1 MAMLP
6 LLAALTALCAAP
18 AVPPAPTEAP
28 AAAIPKPALK
38 PSPPTQLAA
47 DGASA
52 GPDFTAEAKLLYRVV
67 ACAGAAPLPP
77 HIDAKVVEEHCKEL
91 GEKIEKYRKT
101 WIGVAKPFLQSL
113 KPQGLPTAVVY
124 PFGGGDLISA
134 LTTYPEAKEITT
146 MSLEHAGDPR
156 RIHRVNAAQLKASL
170 ELIRKTANG
179 LLTANDSKTE
189 NLMKGQ
195 RGEIPG
201 QLSFFLIALAV
212 HGYEPVS
219 LRYVKANA
227 DGTLRSVTPEDIG
240 TLEKKNAQ
248 LLRAGWTSPD
258 FSEAFSN
265 AELTFVRV
273 GGNPATEAK
282 VHRHFA
288 ENLDNEHFGKD
299 EPLKK
304 HLTSKGR
311 VVAMTKS
318 ASYLL
323 WRDNFSAIRD
333 YLLANMEFMVSDS
346 TGVPPRF
353 AIAAGFEQQAYGKF
367 SASFLGAPQEHND
380 AFRKLWSKAPPLE
393 FRYGYLDKSLSKHML
408 ITKKAAAKH

>member
-1 MAMLP
+1 MLA
-6 LLAALTALCAAP
+6 LFAALTFSAAP
-18 AVPPAPTEAP
+18 AQSAP
-28 AAAIPKPALK
+28 AAKPEAAVQMPPPQTL
-38 PSPPTQLAA
+38 PPATGVSP
-47 DGASA
+47 
-52 GPDFTAEAKLLYRVV
+52 GPDFTAEAKLLFRVV
-67 ACAGAAPLPP
+67 ACAGNAPLPA
-77 HIDAKVVEEHCKEL
+77 HIDAKVVEEHCREL
-91 GEKIEKYRKT
+91 NAKIEKYRKT
-101 WIGVAKPFLQSL
+101 WVGVAKPFLQGL
-113 KPQGLPTAVVY
+113 KPPGLPTTVVY

-146 MSLEHAGDPR
+146 LSLEHAGDPR
-156 RIHRVNAAQLKASL
+156 RIHSVNAKQLKASL
-170 ELIRKTANG
+170 ELIRKTSNG

-195 RGEIPG
+195 RGELPG

-219 LRYVKANA
+219 LRYVKVND
-227 DGTLRSVTPEDIG
+227 DGSLRSVMPDDIA

-248 LLRAGWTSPD
+248 LLHAGWTSPD

-265 AELTFVRV
+265 AEITFVRA

-288 ENLDNEHFGKD
+288 ENLDDTHFGKD

-304 HLTSKGR
+304 HLEAKGNI
-311 VVAMTKS
+311 VAMTKA

-323 WRDNFSAIRD
+323 WRDNFSVIRN
-333 YLLANMEFMVSDS
+333 YLLNHMQFMVSDS

-353 AIAAGFEQQAYGKF
+353 ATEAGFEQQAYGKF
-367 SASFLGAPQEHND
+367 SESFLGAPKEHND
-380 AFRKLWSKAPPLE
+380 AFRKLWANAPPLE

-408 ITKKAAAKH
+408 VTKKAAPKP

>member
-1 MAMLP
+1 MLS
-6 LLAALTALCAAP
+6 LLATLTFS
-18 AVPPAPTEAP
+18 AVPAQP
-28 AAAIPKPALK
+28 AAAATPDAAVKMPPPETLA
-38 PSPPTQLAA
+38 PGSGVSP
-47 DGASA
+47 
-52 GPDFTAEAKLLYRVV
+52 GPDFTAEAKLLFRVV
-67 ACAGAAPLPP
+67 ACAGNAPLPTY
-77 HIDAKVVEEHCKEL
+77 IDASVVEEHCKEL
-91 GEKIEKYRKT
+91 NAKIEKYRKT
-101 WIGVAKPFLQSL
+101 WVGVAKPFLQGL
-113 KPQGLPTAVVY
+113 KPKGLPTTVVY

-146 MSLEHAGDPR
+146 LSLEHAGDPR
-156 RIHRVNAAQLKASL
+156 RIHSVNAKQLKASL
-170 ELIRKTANG
+170 ELIRKTSNG

-195 RGEIPG
+195 RGELPG

-219 LRYVKANA
+219 LRYVKVND
-227 DGTLRSVTPEDIG
+227 DGSLRSVMPDDIG
-240 TLEKKNAQ
+240 TLEKQNAK

-265 AELTFVRV
+265 AEITFVRA
-273 GGNPATEAK
+273 GGNSATEAK

-288 ENLDNEHFGKD
+288 ENLDDTHFGKD

-304 HLTSKGR
+304 HLEAKGKI
-311 VVAMTKS
+311 VAMTKA

-323 WRDNFSAIRD
+323 WRDNFSMIRS
-333 YLLANMEFMVSDS
+333 YLLNHMEFMVSDS

-353 AIAAGFEQQAYGKF
+353 AKAAGFEQQAFGKF

-380 AFRKLWSKAPPLE
+380 AFRKLWANAPPLE
-393 FRYGYLDKSLSKHML
+393 FRYGYLDKNLSKHML
-408 ITKKAAAKH
+408 ITKKAAPKP